1 MDYNDLIQFLNQPAI
16 RILLHAAPVGRV
28 IFEECNSQAKDI
40 LQEDIMQSV
49 SNILPELLNNY
60 PGLFYQGIFDLV
72 DGVPATEAMLSN
84 LNWSGIQAF
93 QSATRKIWHVND
105 SVSGMVKSY
114 LNLNQCTV
122 LNAGHLVPMD
132 QGEASFD
139 MAKRF
144 IYKLDW
150 E

>member
-84 LNWSGIQAF
+84 
-93 QSATRKIWHVND
+93 R
-105 SVSGMVKSY
+105 VSR
-114 LNLNQCTV
+114 NLVYSPAYTIMGGTTQILRNII
-122 LNAGHLVPMD
+122 
-132 QGEASFD
+132 GE
-139 MAKRF
+139 R
-144 IYKLDW
+144 ILGLPR
-150 E
+150 EPRPQQ